1 MARRKTYWL
10 IGLTVSLV
18 LIAVALPVNALDE
31 SLLLYLTFDVDTGG
45 VVRDMTGKTKGGKI
59 IGGTKIITSGAHSR
73 ALELNGTSGY
83 VEIELSPEMI
93 EAERDSF
100 TAELWMQTRAQGI
113 PEAGQWFIGLGI
125 FGGFGPKDHFQGHW
139 TLVLLEND
147 VLQFNVVN
155 ASQHSN
161 DGKDGVL
168 IEKPVVND
176 GAWHHVVAVRDED
189 NKQIRVYIDGA
200 LAGEALDITRALN
213 SKPDDAKARRKI
225 WLGNHLGIFW
235 SVKFDEVRFWNRAL
249 SADEIVANM
258 KWFSVGASGKLP
270 LTWGK
275 IKVRHNGRGPVTND

>member
-18 LIAVALPVNALDE
+18 LIAFALPVNALDE

-139 TLVLLEND
+139 TLFLLEND

-161 DGKDGVL
+161 DGRDGVL

-176 GAWHHVVAVRDED
+176 GTWHHVVAVRDED
-189 NKQIRVYIDGA
+189 NKQIRVYIDGN

-225 WLGNHLGIFW
+225 WLGNHLEVFW
-235 SVKFDEVRFWNRAL
+235 SVRFDEVRFWNRAL
-249 SADEIVANM
+249 SADEIAKNM
-258 KWFSVGASGKLP
+258 KWFSVGALDKLS
-270 LTWGK
+270 LTWGE
-275 IKVRHNGRGPVTND
+275 IKAHHKNSGLW

>member
-1 MARRKTYWL
+1 MARQGTNWL
-10 IGLTVSLV
+10 IGLTVSLLLVAMV
-18 LIAVALPVNALDE
+18 LPGHALDE
-31 SLLLYLTFDVDTGG
+31 SLLLYLTFDVDAGE
-45 VVRDMTGKTKGGKI
+45 VARDMTGKTKGGKI
-59 IGGTKIITSGAHSR
+59 IGGAKIITSGAHSR
-73 ALELNGTSGY
+73 ALELNGKDGY

-100 TAELWMQTRAQGI
+100 TAEFWMQTRAQGI

-139 TLVLLEND
+139 TLFLLAND
-147 VLQFNVVN
+147 ILQFNVVN

-200 LAGEALDITRALN
+200 LAGEALDITRGLN
-213 SKPDDAKARRKI
+213 SKPDNPKARRKI
-225 WLGNHLGIFW
+225 WLGNHLEVFW
-235 SVKFDEVRFWNRAL
+235 PVKFDEVRFWKGAL
-249 SADEIVANM
+249 SADEIAKNM
-258 KWFSVGASGKLP
+258 TWFLVDALEKLP
-270 LTWGK
+270 LTWGE
-275 IKVRHNGRGPVTND
+275 IKARHKDSD

>member
-139 TLVLLEND
+139 TLFLLEND

-161 DGKDGVL
+161 DGRDGVL

-176 GAWHHVVAVRDED
+176 GIWHHVVAVRDED
-189 NKQIRVYIDGA
+189 NKQIRVYIDGN

-225 WLGNHLGIFW
+225 WLGNHLEVFW
-235 SVKFDEVRFWNRAL
+235 SVRFDEVRFWNRAL
-249 SADEIVANM
+249 SADEIAKNM
-258 KWFSVGASGKLP
+258 KWFSVRALDKLS
-270 LTWGK
+270 LTWGE
-275 IKVRHNGRGPVTND
+275 IKAHHKNSGLW

>member
-1 MARRKTYWL
+1 MTRKETNWL
-10 IGLTVSLV
+10 IGLTVGLLLV
-18 LIAVALPVNALDE
+18 ATALPTHALDE
-31 SLLLYLTFDVDTGG
+31 SLLLYLTFDSDTG
-45 VVRDMTGKTKGGKI
+45 RIAKDTTGKTKGGKLV
-59 IGGTKIITSGAHSR
+59 GGTKTITSGVRSR
-73 ALELNGTSGY
+73 ALELNGVNGY

-139 TLVLLEND
+139 TLFMLEND
-147 VLQFNVVN
+147 ILQFNVVN

-189 NKQIRVYIDGA
+189 NKQLRVYIDGA
-200 LAGEALDITRALN
+200 LAGEAQDITRALN
-213 SKPDDAKARRKI
+213 SKSDDPKARRKI
-225 WLGNHLGIFW
+225 WLGNHLEVFW
-235 SVKFDEVRFWNRAL
+235 SVKFDEVRFWNKAL
-249 SADEIVANM
+249 SADEILKNM
-258 KWFSVGASGKLP
+258 TWFSVGPLEKLP
-270 LTWGK
+270 LTWGE
-275 IKVRHNGRGPVTND
+275 IKARHKDSG

>member
-1 MARRKTYWL
+1 MTRQETNWL
-10 IGLTVSLV
+10 IGLTVSLLLV
-18 LIAVALPVNALDE
+18 ATALPTHALDE
-31 SLLLYLTFDVDTGG
+31 SLLLYLTFDSDTG
-45 VVRDMTGKTKGGKI
+45 RIAKDTTGKTKGGKLV
-59 IGGTKIITSGAHSR
+59 GGTKTITSGVRSR
-73 ALELNGTSGY
+73 ALELNGVNGY

-139 TLVLLEND
+139 TLFMLEND
-147 VLQFNVVN
+147 ILQFNVVN

-189 NKQIRVYIDGA
+189 NKQLRVYIDGA
-200 LAGEALDITRALN
+200 LAGEAQDITRALN
-213 SKPDDAKARRKI
+213 SKSDAPKARRKI
-225 WLGNHLGIFW
+225 WLGNHLEVFW
-235 SVKFDEVRFWNRAL
+235 SVKFDEVRFWNKAL
-249 SADEIVANM
+249 SADEILKNM
-258 KWFSVGASGKLP
+258 TWFSVSALDKLP
-270 LTWGK
+270 LMWGE
-275 IKVRHNGRGPVTND
+275 IKARHKDRG